1 LRSNGL
7 TESFLAVEVDGLER
21 DRAIA
26 AYRTQAGKMLEP
38 AFARLP
44 GAEDHP
50 TFRIDDAN
58 VISR

>member
-1 LRSNGL
+1 LRSHGL

-21 DRAIA
+21 DRGIA

-38 AFARLP
+38 AFAMLP
-44 GAEDHP
+44 DAEDHP
-50 TFRIDDAN
+50 TFRIDGAN